1 VVQGA
6 IPLPGSTASIRSALD
21 RGDRFWTGHAV
32 APLASPWAVG
42 EIVAAI
48 RLCARMPERLDLDTL
63 PPARLCVLP
72 GAAGPRVID
81 PAPAEFAVGAVIR
94 GGETLAAAAAR
105 AGPSLDPAEALAAL
119 RADGAVSGPADDP

>member
-6 IPLPGSTASIRSALD
+6 IPLPGSTASIPAALD
-21 RGDRFWTGHAV
+21 RGDRFSTGHAV

-48 RLCARMPERLDLDTL
+48 RLCAGMPESLELDTL
-63 PPARLCVLP
+63 LLARLCVLP
-72 GAAGPRVID
+72 GAAGPRAID
-81 PAPAEFAVGAVIR
+81 PSPAEFAVGAVIR

-105 AGPSLDPAEALAAL
+105 AGPSLDRAEALAAL
-119 RADGAVSGPADDP
+119 RAGGAVSGPADDP